1 MKYQRKEISGFPK
14 YEIDVLGNVYSKYKT
29 NAIRSKDGK
38 LATRIN
44 TSGYEQ
50 MKLYEEKEC
59 KQLLVHRLVYQTFI
73 GDIPENM
80 TVDHI
85 DHDRTNNIVTNLQLL
100 PAAENIKRS
109 WDRRGRSKIKPIVL
123 DWLSRGYDRKFICDN
138 LDISNSYIS
147 IIINED
153 KKI

>member
-1 MKYQRKEISGFPK
+1 M
-14 YEIDVLGNVYSKYKT
+14 YSKHNSNK
-29 NAIRSKDGK
+29 IKSEDGK

-44 TSGYEQ
+44 SSGYEQ
-50 MKLYEEKEC
+50 LKLYENKKC

-73 GDIPENM
+73 GEIPKNM

-85 DHDRTNNIVTNLQLL
+85 DHDKRNNIVTNLQLL
-100 PAAENIKRS
+100 PQSENSKKA
-109 WDRRGRSKIKPIVL
+109 WDRRGRSNIKPIVL

-138 LDISNSYIS
+138 LEITNSYIS
-147 IIINED
+147 LIMKED